1 VRDLTYRYEVSEQIM
16 VVTVRLIAQKHAG
29 NRDLE
34 IVLASGAAGKQGET
48 LSSFIHKS

>member
-16 VVTVRLIAQKHAG
+16 VVTVRLIAQKHTG
-29 NRDLE
+29 NRDFE
-34 IVLASGAAGKQGET
+34 IVVASGFAGKHRGT